1 VGERARLTP
10 DFHTVTSEVLL
21 FQMTQTKMKM
31 NTFHKQEED
40 HRPKELSQEVTTLE
54 ELAMGLYQVT

>member
-1 VGERARLTP
+1 
-10 DFHTVTSEVLL
+10 
-21 FQMTQTKMKM
+21 MKM